1 MGTMSRLPK
10 GCTNVGGNIASAM
23 EKCRELFISS
33 FGAFGYKPF
42 WPSALQLL
50 ETAWDRLPESIR
62 TRLMTISTPFGE
74 PCCLRADITL
84 AAVAYLSAH
93 HSPEERPLR
102 LCYSDRVYKT
112 PQRPETYLESFQ
124 IGAELLG
131 WEGEGADIE
140 VLNLLLKTLDKMGL
154 DDTHLVL
161 GDVKIVQKAME
172 TIPSQLAQ
180 QLISSLEKGSYSTY
194 FKILEKS
201 SVPQS
206 ILPFLKALP
215 DLKGDSQVL
224 ARTEILLGSNDCLK
238 SLKEIEKAMRYL
250 GYGNRIRFDLA
261 LARELNYYSGP
272 IFDIYSSRLG
282 KPLGGGGRYDG
293 LLFKYGIFGQAIG
306 FALDLESTASISRF
320 KGSSPNTIMVW
331 PGGLSPAEAIIKA
344 ESLIDSNIHVE
355 ISWSADRKESF
366 QLTRMR
372 DITWWIDLLN
382 DIAINTSNNEEYS
395 MQTWIEESKC

>member
-140 VLNLLLKTLDKMGL
+140 VLNLLLKTMDKMGL

-172 TIPSQLAQ
+172 PIPSQLAQ

-238 SLKEIEKAMRYL
+238 VS
-250 GYGNRIRFDLA
+250 
-261 LARELNYYSGP
+261 
-272 IFDIYSSRLG
+272 
-282 KPLGGGGRYDG
+282 
-293 LLFKYGIFGQAIG
+293 
-306 FALDLESTASISRF
+306 
-320 KGSSPNTIMVW
+320 
-331 PGGLSPAEAIIKA
+331 
-344 ESLIDSNIHVE
+344 
-355 ISWSADRKESF
+355 
-366 QLTRMR
+366 
-372 DITWWIDLLN
+372 
-382 DIAINTSNNEEYS
+382 
-395 MQTWIEESKC
+395 